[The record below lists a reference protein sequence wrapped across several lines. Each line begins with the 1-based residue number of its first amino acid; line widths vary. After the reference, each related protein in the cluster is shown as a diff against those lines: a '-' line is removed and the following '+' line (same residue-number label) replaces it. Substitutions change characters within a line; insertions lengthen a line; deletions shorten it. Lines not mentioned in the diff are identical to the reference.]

1 MSPGKIR
8 DAFGLEGQNIE
19 YERRVIDAHSA
30 PWYVSFTE
38 HPILKSFIQTFAG
51 WADTTLLRRSLFRPN
66 VPGGETT
73 QVHYDQIFLRGGPP
87 TALTAWVPLGDC
99 PVNGGGLLY
108 LENSVPLG
116 QELEDGFTDAAK
128 DFTQEER
135 ISAFNANMTHGG
147 FLEKD
152 SGRFGTVWGRKWL
165 AADYEAGDVV
175 LHNAFNIH
183 CSAVNETEVIRLA
196 TDLRFVET
204 GKEFDERWMHFWDVS
219 KLHVRLRGAM
229 LTALIAQ

>member
-1 MSPGKIR
+1 MAPGKLR
-8 DAFGLEGQNIE
+8 EAFGLKGQNVE
-19 YERRVIDAHSA
+19 YEARVIEAHSA
-30 PWYVSFTE
+30 SWYTSFTH
-38 HPILKSFIQTFAG
+38 HPELKSFIETFTG
-51 WADTTLLRRSLFRPN
+51 WEDATLLQRSLFRPN

-87 TALTAWVPLGDC
+87 TSLTAWIPLGDC
-99 PVNGGGLLY
+99 PVDGGGLLY

-116 QELEDGFTDAAK
+116 QNLEEAFNDAAMGFT
-128 DFTQEER
+128 QQER
-135 ISAFNANMTHGG
+135 ISAFNANMMHGG
-147 FLEKD
+147 FLDKD
-152 SGRFGTVWGRKWL
+152 SGRFGKVWGRKWL

-204 GKEFDERWMHFWDVS
+204 GQDFDRRWMKTWEVS
-219 KLHVRLRGAM
+219 APM
-229 LTALIAQ
+229 FA